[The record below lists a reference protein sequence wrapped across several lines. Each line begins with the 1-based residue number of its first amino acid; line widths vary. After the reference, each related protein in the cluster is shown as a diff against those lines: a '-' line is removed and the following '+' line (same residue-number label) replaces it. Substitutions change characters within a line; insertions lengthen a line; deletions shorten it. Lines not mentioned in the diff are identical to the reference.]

1 MIGPLPLPSP
11 HPTMHAAL
19 LHAHN
24 LLRWVVLLAGLATVV
39 QSARGLDGSRPFA
52 GTRKSLLAFTA
63 SLHLQLLLGLGL
75 FVVSPYIQSLMAD
88 MPATM
93 RDGAS
98 RFFIAEHPTLMVVAV
113 IVGTVGGVVAKNA
126 ADDAARHRKALFFVL
141 VTLALILAGIPWQR
155 PLLPGA

>member
-1 MIGPLPLPSP
+1 
-11 HPTMHAAL
+11 MHAAL
-19 LHAHN
+19 LHTHN

-39 QSARGLDGSRPFA
+39 KSARGLDGSRPFA
-52 GTRKSLLAFTA
+52 ATRKTLLAFTA

-75 FVVSPYIQSLMAD
+75 FVVSPYIQSLLAD

-93 RDGAS
+93 RDGAN

-113 IVGTVGGVVAKNA
+113 LVGTVGGVVAKNA